1 MRWVDWIWTSQG
13 LATIGLV
20 LDMIGVALLF
30 YSVRLLGPPG
40 AGPLSQQAYV
50 DEESGILTHPSEEAK
65 IRIAQW
71 QCRNSCIAWTG
82 LALILIGFGLQIG
95 ALYL

>member
-1 MRWVDWIWTSQG
+1 MDWICTSQG
-13 LATIGLV
+13 LTTIGLM

-40 AGPLSQQAYV
+40 AGPPSQQAYV
-50 DEESGILTHPSEEAK
+50 HEESGILAHPSEEEK

-82 LALILIGFGLQIG
+82 LSLILTGFGLQIG